1 MEWDLIPT
9 PSPEPPDDGGESR
22 SRMLEDVIDAVAA
35 MGADPVYHS
44 DPYKPSRVDENRRNL
59 QYTSPSPYPMPSP
72 GPYGYDDL
80 IDLIGFGWI
89 DVEDQLHSMIDRFEH
104 ALVDAPAKSMKGTCQ
119 ADGGLHLITYSTVD
133 CDAPPTPVV
142 TTPPPVTTPPVTT
155 PPMMAVVTSTI
166 SLGDSLLAALNGC
179 SLLTIGCDPET
190 PVEEITELKAKD
202 IMDSM
207 IDQVLASA
215 EKLDPPTAPDD
226 DAPAVDA
233 PAVGGG
239 KAGGKTDGTPAR
251 DVKVKLIQTVRTTL
265 MIPVVK
271 IEHVRSEMEKQVC
284 GVGAAAAAGCKVIV
298 VGGPPGSVRRRRL
311 ENAAVEF
318 EIQRELEEDDDLAAP
333 EIDTEAIAAE
343 VEITIVVTKPPT
355 VEALDVV
362 VETTV
367 EADEASALEESVGA
381 DLAAAA
387 AETTGVAASEFEVEV
402 TSVYPP
408 SAPPSPPPVPPPSP
422 DDAFVDLEA
431 AIQGLEDVSTGVIIG
446 AVIGGICGCA
456 LLIALPIAIFVCCC
470 SAAAKNKRGAAA
482 SQKTPPQQVV
492 VVHGDAVTM
501 ESKA

>member
-1 MEWDLIPT
+1 
-9 PSPEPPDDGGESR
+9 
-22 SRMLEDVIDAVAA
+22 
-35 MGADPVYHS
+35 
-44 DPYKPSRVDENRRNL
+44 
-59 QYTSPSPYPMPSP
+59 
-72 GPYGYDDL
+72 
-80 IDLIGFGWI
+80 
-89 DVEDQLHSMIDRFEH
+89 
-104 ALVDAPAKSMKGTCQ
+104 
-119 ADGGLHLITYSTVD
+119 
-133 CDAPPTPVV
+133 
-142 TTPPPVTTPPVTT
+142 
-155 PPMMAVVTSTI
+155 MAVVTSTI

-202 IMDSM
+202 LMDSM

-239 KAGGKTDGTPAR
+239 KAGGKGGGKTDGTPAR
-251 DVKVKLIQTVRTTL
+251 EVKVKLIQTVRTTL

-271 IEHVRSEMEKQVC
+271 IEHVRSEIEKQVC
-284 GVGAAAAAGCKVIV
+284 GVGAAAAGCTVIV

-318 EIQRELEEDDDLAAP
+318 EIQRELDEDDDLAAP
-333 EIDTEAIAAE
+333 EIDTEAIAATDPE
-343 VEITIVVTKPPT
+343 LTVGVTIVVTKPPT

-422 DDAFVDLEA
+422 DDAFVDIEA
-431 AIQGLEDVSTGVIIG
+431 ALQGLEDVSTGVIIG

>member
-1 MEWDLIPT
+1 MQ
-9 PSPEPPDDGGESR
+9 SPEPPDDGGESR
-22 SRMLEDVIDAVAA
+22 YRMLEDVIDAVAA
-35 MGADPVYHS
+35 MGADPVYNP

-59 QYTSPSPYPMPSP
+59 KYASPSPYPMPSP
-72 GPYGYDDL
+72 GP
-80 IDLIGFGWI
+80 FGWS
-89 DVEDQLHSMIDRFEH
+89 DLEDQLHSMIDRFED
-104 ALVDAPAKSMKGTCQ
+104 ALVVAPAKSMKGTCQ
-119 ADGGLHLITYSTVD
+119 ADGGLHLITYATVD
-133 CDAPPTPVV
+133 CVAPPTPVV
-142 TTPPPVTTPPVTT
+142 TTPPVTTPPVTTPPVTT

-166 SLGDSLLAALNGC
+166 SLGDSLLATLN
-179 SLLTIGCDPET
+179 DET
-190 PVEEITELKAKD
+190 AGEEITELKAKD

-215 EKLDPPTAPDD
+215 EKLEPPTAPDD

-251 DVKVKLIQTVRTTL
+251 EVKVKLIQTVRTTL
-265 MIPVVK
+265 MIPVAKVQ
-271 IEHVRSEMEKQVC
+271 HVRSEIEKQVC
-284 GVGAAAAAGCKVIV
+284 GVGAAAAGCTVIV

-318 EIQRELEEDDDLAAP
+318 EIQRELDEDDDLAAP

-408 SAPPSPPPVPPPSP
+408 SAPPSPPPPPPP
-422 DDAFVDLEA
+422 APHDPFVDLEA
-431 AIQGLEDVSTGVIIG
+431 ALQGLEDVSTGVIIG
-446 AVIGGICGCA
+446 GVIGGICGCA

>member
-1 MEWDLIPT
+1 M
-9 PSPEPPDDGGESR
+9 
-22 SRMLEDVIDAVAA
+22 
-35 MGADPVYHS
+35 
-44 DPYKPSRVDENRRNL
+44 
-59 QYTSPSPYPMPSP
+59 
-72 GPYGYDDL
+72 
-80 IDLIGFGWI
+80 
-89 DVEDQLHSMIDRFEH
+89 
-104 ALVDAPAKSMKGTCQ
+104 
-119 ADGGLHLITYSTVD
+119 
-133 CDAPPTPVV
+133 
-142 TTPPPVTTPPVTT
+142 
-155 PPMMAVVTSTI
+155 STI
-166 SLGDSLLAALNGC
+166 GY
-179 SLLTIGCDPET
+179 DPET

-215 EKLDPPTAPDD
+215 EKLDPPTAPDA
-226 DAPAVDA
+226 DAHAVD
-233 PAVGGG
+233 GG
-239 KAGGKTDGTPAR
+239 KAGGKGGGKTDGTPAR
-251 DVKVKLIQTVRTTL
+251 EVKVKLIQTVRTTL

-284 GVGAAAAAGCKVIV
+284 GVGAAAAAGCKVII

-311 ENAAVEF
+311 ENAAIEF
-318 EIQRELEEDDDLAAP
+318 EIQRELDEDDDLAAP

-367 EADEASALEESVGA
+367 EADEASSLEESVGA

-387 AETTGVAASEFEVEV
+387 AETTGVDASEFEVEV
-402 TSVYPP
+402 TSAYPP

-422 DDAFVDLEA
+422 DDAFVDIEA
-431 AIQGLEDVSTGVIIG
+431 ALQGLEDVSTGVIIG

-482 SQKTPPQQVV
+482 SQKTPPQQAV
-492 VVHGDAVTM
+492 VVHGDAMTM

>member
-1 MEWDLIPT
+1 
-9 PSPEPPDDGGESR
+9 
-22 SRMLEDVIDAVAA
+22 
-35 MGADPVYHS
+35 
-44 DPYKPSRVDENRRNL
+44 
-59 QYTSPSPYPMPSP
+59 
-72 GPYGYDDL
+72 
-80 IDLIGFGWI
+80 
-89 DVEDQLHSMIDRFEH
+89 
-104 ALVDAPAKSMKGTCQ
+104 MKGTCQ
-119 ADGGLHLITYSTVD
+119 ADGGLQLIMYGTVD

-179 SLLTIGCDPET
+179 SLLTIGCDPDLET
-190 PVEEITELKAKD
+190 ANEEITELKAKD

-239 KAGGKTDGTPAR
+239 KAGGKGGGKTDGTPAR
-251 DVKVKLIQTVRTTL
+251 EVKVKLIQTVRTTL
-265 MIPVVK
+265 MIPVAKVQ
-271 IEHVRSEMEKQVC
+271 HVRSEIEKQVC
-284 GVGAAAAAGCKVIV
+284 GVGAAAAGCKVIV

-311 ENAAVEF
+311 ENAAIEF
-318 EIQRELEEDDDLAAP
+318 EIQRELDEDDDLAAP

-355 VEALDVV
+355 VVELDVV

-387 AETTGVAASEFEVEV
+387 AETTGVDASEFEVEV
-402 TSVYPP
+402 TSAYPP
-408 SAPPSPPPVPPPSP
+408 SAPPSPPPTPPPSP
-422 DDAFVDLEA
+422 DDAFVDIEA
-431 AIQGLEDVSTGVIIG
+431 ALQGLEDVSTGVIIG
-446 AVIGGICGCA
+446 AVIGGLCGCA

-470 SAAAKNKRGAAA
+470 SAAAKSKRGGA
-482 SQKTPPQQVV
+482 SSASKQTPQQ
-492 VVHGDAVTM
+492 
-501 ESKA
+501 

>member
-1 MEWDLIPT
+1 MPMQ
-9 PSPEPPDDGGESR
+9 SPEPPNEGGDSR
-22 SRMLEDVIDAVAA
+22 YRMLEDVIDAVAA
-35 MGADPVYHS
+35 MGADPTYKP

-80 IDLIGFGWI
+80 IDLIGFGWS
-89 DVEDQLHSMIDRFEH
+89 DVEDQLHQMIDRFEH

-119 ADGGLHLITYSTVD
+119 ADGGLHLITYATVD
-133 CDAPPTPVV
+133 CVAPPTPVV
-142 TTPPPVTTPPVTT
+142 TTPPVTTPPVTT

-166 SLGDSLLAALNGC
+166 SLGDSLLAALN
-179 SLLTIGCDPET
+179 DET
-190 PVEEITELKAKD
+190 AVEEITELKAKD

-226 DAPAVDA
+226 DAPAVGA

-251 DVKVKLIQTVRTTL
+251 EVKVKLIQTVRTTL
-265 MIPVVK
+265 MIPVAKVQ
-271 IEHVRSEMEKQVC
+271 HVRSEIEKQVC

-311 ENAAVEF
+311 ENAAIEF

-333 EIDTEAIAAE
+333 VIDTEAIAATDPE
-343 VEITIVVTKPPT
+343 LTVGVTIVVTKLPT

-408 SAPPSPPPVPPPSP
+408 SAPPSPPPTPPPSP
-422 DDAFVDLEA
+422 DDAFVDIEA
-431 AIQGLEDVSTGVIIG
+431 AIQGLEGVSTGVIIG